1 MRLMPF
7 KKHKQKESDALM
19 MSEETRKFV
28 TERLKKNRAKLGK
41 KRKIITVEPKG
52 KFDTVNNLNE
62 RVLRRL
68 Y

>member
-1 MRLMPF
+1 
-7 KKHKQKESDALM
+7 M

-28 TERLKKNRAKLGK
+28 IERLKKNRAKLGK
-41 KRKIITVEPKG
+41 KRTIIIVETKG